1 VPVRRSREKDRELTR
16 LVVSGH
22 VLEEDMHGALE
33 EFYNNQPT
41 QLLLWDMSLAELWH
55 ITPVMVLDF
64 VRKAVKLGAQR
75 AGGRTAVLAP
85 DDLQFDMGMM
95 SQAFHSQETNSIVLR
110 IFRSEEEALSWLTT
124 EKIG

>member
-1 VPVRRSREKDRELTR
+1 MPVRRAREEDQELTR

-22 VLEEDMHGALE
+22 VLEEDMHEALE
-33 EFYNNQPT
+33 EFYNDQPT
-41 QLLLWDMSLAELWH
+41 KLLLWDMSLAQLWH
-55 ITPVMVLDF
+55 ITPGMVLDF
-64 VRKAVKLGAQR
+64 VRKAVKLGAKR

-85 DDLQFDMGMM
+85 DDLLFDLGMM
-95 SQAFHSQETNSIVLR
+95 SQAFHSQESKHVVLR

>member
-1 VPVRRSREKDRELTR
+1 MPVRRTREEDQEFTR

-22 VLEEDMHGALE
+22 VLEEEMHEALE

-41 QLLLWDMSLAELWH
+41 KLLLWDMSLADVWH

-64 VRKAVKLGAQR
+64 VKKAAKLGSKR
-75 AGGRTAVLAP
+75 SGGRTAVLAP
-85 DDLQFDMGMM
+85 DDLQFDLGMM
-95 SQAFHSQETNSIVLR
+95 SQAFHSQESNHVVLR

-124 EKIG
+124 EKTG